1 MTRIDVKMMD
11 SKELR
16 ELRTMIRK
24 ELDFRA
30 EIGQELEDGRIKEWI
45 SATEWSARIQKEK
58 EEKEEEKKTQIV
70 KEVKEKGDG
79 ELYLEFTKDELDMLG
94 LEKGDSVEWMELD
107 EGEVWKKVTK
117 KKWSI

>member
-1 MTRIDVKMMD
+1 MTK
-11 SKELR
+11 K
-16 ELRTMIRK
+16 K
-24 ELDFRA
+24 
-30 EIGQELEDGRIKEWI
+30 
-45 SATEWSARIQKEK
+45 QKL
-58 EEKEEEKKTQIV
+58 V
-70 KEVKEKGDG
+70 KEVKENGSG